1 MDKLYIEENISSNDI
16 IKRIAYDYNLSN
28 YVVLKT
34 KNGKPYFRVGNKD
47 NEIYFNISNKDNIT
61 VAVTSSKPVGIDIE
75 RLTFN
80 SSVVKHFFSKNEQE
94 IIRESFDKEKDF
106 TTIWVKKEAYIKY
119 LGLDL
124 TSIRKIDTTKLTGF
138 IIKRYKD
145 YLIGIFKE

>member
-1 MDKLYIEENISSNDI
+1 MNKLYIEENVSSNDI
-16 IKRIAYDYNLSN
+16 IKEIAIDNNLSN
-28 YVVLKT
+28 YVVLKN
-34 KNGKPYFRVGNKD
+34 KNGKPYFKGND
-47 NEIYFNISNKDNIT
+47 IYFNISNKDNIT
-61 VAVTSSKPVGIDIE
+61 VAVASSKPVGIDIE
-75 RLTFN
+75 RLTFK

-106 TTIWVKKEAYIKY
+106 TTIWIKKEAYIKY

>member
-16 IKRIAYDYNLSN
+16 IKKIAYDNNLSN
-28 YVVLKT
+28 YEVLKT

-47 NEIYFNISNKDNIT
+47 DEIHFNISNKNNIT
-61 VAVTSSKPVGIDIE
+61 VAVASSNPVGIDIE
-75 RLTFN
+75 RLTFK

-106 TTIWVKKEAYIKY
+106 TNIWIKKEAYIKY

-138 IIKRYKD
+138 VIKRYKD

>member
-1 MDKLYIEENISSNDI
+1 MNKLYIEENISSNDL

-34 KNGKPYFRVGNKD
+34 KTGKPYFKGN
-47 NEIYFNISNKDNIT
+47 NIYFNISNKDNIT

-75 RLTFN
+75 RLIFK

-94 IIRESFDKEKDF
+94 IIKNSLDKELDF
-106 TTIWVKKEAYIKY
+106 TTMWVKKEAYLKY

-124 TSIRKIDTTKLTGF
+124 TSIRKIDTTKITGF
-138 IIKRYKD
+138 TIKKYKE
-145 YLIGIFKE
+145 YIIGIKE

>member
-1 MDKLYIEENISSNDI
+1 MNKLYIEENISSNDL

-34 KNGKPYFRVGNKD
+34 KNGKPYFKGN
-47 NEIYFNISNKDNIT
+47 NIYFNISNKDNIT

-75 RLTFN
+75 RLTFK

-94 IIRESFDKEKDF
+94 IIKNSLDKELDF

-124 TSIRKIDTTKLTGF
+124 TSIRKIDTTKITGF
-138 IIKRYKD
+138 MIKKYKE
-145 YLIGIFKE
+145 YIIGIKE

>member
-1 MDKLYIEENISSNDI
+1 MNKLYIEENISSNDL

-34 KNGKPYFRVGNKD
+34 KNGKPYFKGN
-47 NEIYFNISNKDNIT
+47 NIYFNISNKDNIT

-75 RLTFN
+75 RLIFK

-94 IIRESFDKEKDF
+94 IIKNSLDKELDF

-119 LGLDL
+119 LGLDI
-124 TSIRKIDTTKLTGF
+124 TSIRKIDTTKITDF
-138 IIKRYKD
+138 TIKKYKE
-145 YLIGIFKE
+145 YIIGIKE

>member
-1 MDKLYIEENISSNDI
+1 MNKLYIEENVSSNDI
-16 IKRIAYDYNLSN
+16 IKEIAIDNNLSD
-28 YVVLKT
+28 YVVLKN
-34 KNGKPYFRVGNKD
+34 KNGKPYFKGND
-47 NEIYFNISNKDNIT
+47 IYFNISNKDNIT
-61 VAVTSSKPVGIDIE
+61 VAVTSFNPVGIDIE
-75 RLTFN
+75 KLTFKL
-80 SSVVKHFFSKNEQE
+80 SVVKHFFSKNEQE

-124 TSIRKIDTTKLTGF
+124 TSIRKIDTATLTGF

>member
-1 MDKLYIEENISSNDI
+1 MNKLYIEENISSNDL

-34 KNGKPYFRVGNKD
+34 KNGKPYFKGN
-47 NEIYFNISNKDNIT
+47 NIYFNISNKDNIT

-75 RLTFN
+75 RLTFK

-94 IIRESFDKEKDF
+94 IIKNSLDKELDF

-119 LGLDL
+119 LGLDI
-124 TSIRKIDTTKLTGF
+124 TSIRKIDTTKITGF
-138 IIKRYKD
+138 TIKKYKE
-145 YLIGIFKE
+145 YIIGIKE

>member
-75 RLTFN
+75 RLTFK
-80 SSVVKHFFSKNEQE
+80 SSVAKHFFSKN
-94 IIRESFDKEKDF
+94 DKF
-106 TTIWVKKEAYIKY
+106 FY
-119 LGLDL
+119 L
-124 TSIRKIDTTKLTGF
+124 F
-138 IIKRYKD
+138 CN
-145 YLIGIFKE
+145 FAP

>member
-1 MDKLYIEENISSNDI
+1 MNKLYIEENISSNDL

-34 KNGKPYFRVGNKD
+34 KNGKPYFKD

-75 RLTFN
+75 RLTFK

-94 IIRESFDKEKDF
+94 IIKNSLDKELDF
-106 TTIWVKKEAYIKY
+106 TTIWVKKEAYLKY
-119 LGLDL
+119 LGLDI
-124 TSIRKIDTTKLTGF
+124 TSIRKIDTTKITGF
-138 IIKRYKD
+138 TIKKYKE
-145 YLIGIFKE
+145 YIIGIKE

>member
-1 MDKLYIEENISSNDI
+1 MNKLYIEENISSNDL

-34 KNGKPYFRVGNKD
+34 KTGKPYFKGNS
-47 NEIYFNISNKDNIT
+47 IYFNISNKDNIT

-75 RLTFN
+75 RLIFK

-94 IIRESFDKEKDF
+94 IIKNSLDKELDF

-119 LGLDL
+119 LGLDI
-124 TSIRKIDTTKLTGF
+124 TSIRKIDTAKITGF
-138 IIKRYKD
+138 TIKKYKE
-145 YLIGIFKE
+145 YIIGIKE

>member
-1 MDKLYIEENISSNDI
+1 MNKLYIEENISSNDL

-34 KNGKPYFRVGNKD
+34 KNGKPYFKGN
-47 NEIYFNISNKDNIT
+47 NIYFNISNKDNIT

-75 RLTFN
+75 RLIFK

-94 IIRESFDKEKDF
+94 IIKNSLDKELDF

-119 LGLDL
+119 LGLNI
-124 TSIRKIDTTKLTGF
+124 TSIRKIDTTKITGF
-138 IIKRYKD
+138 TIKKYKE
-145 YLIGIFKE
+145 YIIGIKE

>member
-1 MDKLYIEENISSNDI
+1 MNKLYIEENISSNDL

-34 KNGKPYFRVGNKD
+34 KNGKPYFKGN
-47 NEIYFNISNKDNIT
+47 NIYFNISNKDNIT

-75 RLTFN
+75 RLIFK

-94 IIRESFDKEKDF
+94 IIKNSLDKELDF

-119 LGLDL
+119 LGLDI
-124 TSIRKIDTTKLTGF
+124 TSIRKIDTTKIMGF
-138 IIKRYKD
+138 TIKKYKE
-145 YLIGIFKE
+145 YIIGIKE